1 MTIMIFE
8 MTGIPI
14 TPDRAEA
21 AAQSASRIFKF

>member
-8 MTGIPI
+8 MAGIQI

-21 AAQSASRIFKF
+21 AAQSTSRIVKF